1 MRVIFT
7 KVTNLLTGKE
17 WQLPSESFLLWFVWF
32 LIDPS
37 NSGKTINPITTCEI
51 LSINYCL
58 CQSQILYDFSPENLI

>member
-7 KVTNLLTGKE
+7 KLTNLLTGQE
-17 WQLPSESFLLWFVWF
+17 RHIPSESFLLYLVWF
-32 LIDPS
+32 LIDS
-37 NSGKTINPITTCEI
+37 GDSGKTVNPITTCEI